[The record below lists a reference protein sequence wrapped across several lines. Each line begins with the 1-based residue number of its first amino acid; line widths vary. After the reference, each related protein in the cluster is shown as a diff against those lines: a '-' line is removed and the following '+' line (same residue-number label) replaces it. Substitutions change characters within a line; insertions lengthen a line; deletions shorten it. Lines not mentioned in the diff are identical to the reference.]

1 MMIKEYLGKNV
12 HIKIDRP
19 LGSLHP
25 KHGFLYE
32 INYGFVPGTM
42 SGDGEE
48 IDAYVIGVDQ
58 PALEFE
64 GKCVAIVHRLDDDDD
79 KLVLV
84 PEGKED
90 IPDEE
95 IVRATHFQEQ
105 YFKIEIWR

>member
-1 MMIKEYLGKNV
+1 MIKEYLGKDV
-12 HIKIDRP
+12 RIEIDRP

-25 KHGFLYE
+25 KHEFLYE
-32 INYGFVPGTM
+32 LNYGFVPGTI

-48 IDAYVIGVDQ
+48 IDAYVIGVGQ
-58 PALEFE
+58 PTLEFE

-90 IPDEE
+90 ISDEE
-95 IVRATHFQEQ
+95 IVRVTHFQEQ

>member
-1 MMIKEYLGKNV
+1 MKEYLGKDV
-12 HIKIDRP
+12 RIKIDRP
-19 LGSLHP
+19 MGSLHP

-32 INYGFVPGTM
+32 LNYGFVPGTM

-48 IDAYVIGVDQ
+48 IDAYVIGADGPV
-58 PALEFE
+58 LEFE

-84 PEGKED
+84 PEGKENVSD
-90 IPDEE
+90 KE
-95 IVRATHFQEQ
+95 IVRATHFQEK